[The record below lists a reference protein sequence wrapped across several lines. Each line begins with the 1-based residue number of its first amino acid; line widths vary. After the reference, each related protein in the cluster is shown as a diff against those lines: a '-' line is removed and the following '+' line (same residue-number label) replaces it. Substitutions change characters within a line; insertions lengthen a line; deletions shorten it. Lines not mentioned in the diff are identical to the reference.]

1 MPKLNTS
8 NLQVQEYFC
17 KVCRYWI
24 EKYDIDGWRLDVANE
39 VDHEFWRTFRK
50 TAKSAKPDS
59 FLIGEVWESAPT
71 WLNGDQFDST
81 MNYDFRKNCRDFFA
95 LNKLDARAF
104 DGRVTAMRMRYGKNV
119 TLGQLNLLDSH
130 DVPRFLSLCAGDIRK
145 LKLAVIFQITFI
157 GILHFYGD
165 EKVLMA

>member
-1 MPKLNTS
+1 MI
-8 NLQVQEYFC
+8 F
-17 KVCRYWI
+17 
-24 EKYDIDGWRLDVANE
+24 G
-39 VDHEFWRTFRK
+39 RT
-50 TAKSAKPDS
+50 AV
-59 FLIGEVWESAPT
+59 I
-71 WLNGDQFDST
+71 
-81 MNYDFRKNCRDFFA
+81 FA

-157 GILHFYGD
+157 GILHFLRGR
-165 EKVLMA
+165 KRS